1 MRASGAQMPTEPI
14 DLEDLTRRML
24 ISKKSEVE
32 ILKRLA
38 EASGSEEWAR
48 AILQEVRTT
57 ERLDGVTSEALRQIL
72 TYPKSGVSA
81 GSGGLGCRGEG
92 DFHIHRRIADLAGKG
107 GVLGAT
113 DQDDSGVVSM
123 DKRGRLVAVTV
134 DGVHSR
140 LDRFPFLMGFHV
152 ARAALRDLV
161 VTGARPL
168 ALFAD
173 VHIGNDG
180 DVGKVLDLTAGI
192 STVGDAL
199 GFPLVAGS
207 TLRIGGDM
215 VLGER
220 LTGGVGAVGIIVHLT
235 PRKAVRPGDVLI
247 MTEGAGG
254 GTIATTALFNGM
266 GDVVE
271 ATLNLKTLRSGLALL
286 GSKLIGR
293 VHSMTDVTNG
303 GIRGD
308 ALHMALSSRA
318 RIELDHEIFLG
329 LLDPRVLRM
338 LEKLDIDPLGVSIDS
353 ILLSTGPRQ
362 AKAIV
367 SLFKRNGVRAG
378 VVGRVSKGKGVL
390 ITTDGRLEEL
400 RPRFREAA
408 YTPIKKVVDRPPAD
422 QLGMEA
428 RIDEAARRAMEKK
441 RIVLKM
447 LGR

>member
-1 MRASGAQMPTEPI
+1 MPTEPM

-24 ISKKSEVE
+24 LSKRTEAE
-32 ILKRLA
+32 ILKRLS
-38 EASGSEEWAR
+38 EASGSDDWAR

-57 ERLDGVTSEALRQIL
+57 ELLEGVTSDMLREVL
-72 TYPKSGVSA
+72 TVPRSGVSA
-81 GSGGLGCRGEG
+81 GEGGLGCRGDG
-92 DFHIHRRIADLAGKG
+92 DFHIHSKIAEIAGKG

-113 DQDDSGVVSM
+113 DQDDSGVVPL
-123 DKRGRLVAVTV
+123 KGARRGPMVAVTI

-161 VTGARPL
+161 VTGAWPL

-180 DVGKVLDLTAGI
+180 DIGKILDLTAGI

-199 GFPLVAGS
+199 GFPLIAGS

-220 LTGGVGAVGIIVHLT
+220 LTGGVGAVGSIVHLT
-235 PRKAVRPGDVLI
+235 PRKAVRSGDVLI

-271 ATLNLKTLRSGLALL
+271 STLNLRTLRSGLALL
-286 GSKLIGR
+286 GSRLIHR

-308 ALHMALSSRA
+308 AFHMARSSKV
-318 RIELDHEIFLG
+318 RIDLDLEAFLG
-329 LLDPRVLRM
+329 LIVPEVRRM

-353 ILLSTGPRQ
+353 ILLSVTPKD
-362 AKAIV
+362 AKAIIG
-367 SLFKRNGVRAG
+367 LFKKKGAKAAIVGQVR
-378 VVGRVSKGKGVL
+378 KGKGVFL
-390 ITTDGRLEEL
+390 TRDPGKVEEL
-400 RPRFREAA
+400 RPGFRESA
-408 YTPIKKVVDRPPAD
+408 YTPIKKVVDRPPED
-422 QLGMEA
+422 LTGIKV
-428 RIDEAARRAMEKK
+428 RINDAARKAIEKK
-441 RIVLKM
+441 RMVLKS
-447 LGR
+447 L

>member
-1 MRASGAQMPTEPI
+1 MPREPL

-24 ISKKSEVE
+24 LSKRTEAE
-32 ILKRLA
+32 ILKRLS
-38 EASGSEEWAR
+38 EASGSDDWAR

-57 ERLDGVTSEALRQIL
+57 ELLEGVTSEMLREVLIV
-72 TYPKSGVSA
+72 PRSGVSA
-81 GSGGLGCRGEG
+81 GEGGLGCRGDG
-92 DFHIHRRIADLAGKG
+92 DFHIHTKIAEIAGKG

-113 DQDDSGVVSM
+113 DQDDSGVVPL
-123 DKRGRLVAVTV
+123 KGARRGPMVAVTI

-161 VTGARPL
+161 VTGAWPL

-180 DVGKVLDLTAGI
+180 DIGKILDLTAGI

-199 GFPLVAGS
+199 GFPLIAGS

-220 LTGGVGAVGIIVHLT
+220 LTGGVGAVGSIVHLT
-235 PRKAVRPGDVLI
+235 PRKAVRSGDVLI

-286 GSKLIGR
+286 GSRLIHR

-308 ALHMALSSRA
+308 AFHMARSSKV
-318 RIELDHEIFLG
+318 RIALDQEAFLG
-329 LLDPRVLRM
+329 LIVPEVRRM

-353 ILLSTGPRQ
+353 ILLSVAPKD
-362 AKAIV
+362 AKAIIG
-367 SLFKRNGVRAG
+367 LFKKKGVKAAI
-378 VVGRVSKGKGVL
+378 VGQVRKGKGVYL
-390 ITTDGRLEEL
+390 AMDAGRVEEL
-400 RPRFREAA
+400 RPRFRESA
-408 YTPIKKVVDRPPAD
+408 YTPIKKVVDRPPEN
-422 QLGMEA
+422 LTSIKV
-428 RIDEAARRAMEKK
+428 RIDEAAKKAIEKK
-441 RIVLKM
+441 RMVLKR
-447 LGR
+447 L

>member
-1 MRASGAQMPTEPI
+1 MPTEPV
-14 DLEDLTRRML
+14 DLEDLTRRL
-24 ISKKSEVE
+24 LVSKKAEAE
-32 ILKRLA
+32 ILKRLS
-38 EASGSEEWAR
+38 EASGSEEWAK

-57 ERLDGVTSEALRQIL
+57 ERLDGVTSDALRQIL
-72 TYPKSGVSA
+72 TMPKSGVSA
-81 GSGGLGCRGEG
+81 GTGGLGCRGEG
-92 DFHIHRRIADLAGKG
+92 DFHIHRRIADIAGKG

-123 DKRGRLVAVTV
+123 GKARKGRMVAVTV

-220 LTGGVGAVGIIVHLT
+220 LTGGVGAVGVIVHLT
-235 PRKAVRPGDVLI
+235 PRKAVRPGDLLI

-271 ATLNLKTLRSGLALL
+271 ATLNLRTLRSGLALL
-286 GSKLIGR
+286 GSKLMSK

-308 ALHMALSSRA
+308 AMHMAKVSGA
-318 RIELDHEIFLG
+318 RIELDPEAFLG
-329 LLDPRVLRM
+329 LLDPVVLRM
-338 LEKLDIDPLGVSIDS
+338 LERLDIDPLGVSIDS
-353 ILLSTGPRQ
+353 ILLSVSPRD
-362 AKAIV
+362 AKAVIG
-367 SLFKRNGVRAG
+367 LFKRNGVRAA
-378 VVGRVSKGKGVL
+378 VVGRVRTGKGVFL
-390 ITTDGRLEEL
+390 STDGGGLKEL
-400 RPRFREAA
+400 RSRFRESP

-422 QLGMEA
+422 QSGMEA
-428 RIDEAARRAMEKK
+428 RIDDAARRAMEKK
-441 RIVLKM
+441 RMVLRM
-447 LGR
+447 LGRKR